1 MIKILIA
8 TSFKNFKQ
16 HENSYMVRFV
26 IFNLNHKIDQSQMRR
41 SFSTNP

>member
-26 IFNLNHKIDQSQMRR
+26 IFNLNHKIDQS
-41 SFSTNP
+41 